1 MGIWA
6 ASSFI
11 ESDLPCLEP
20 AAPSEPCRSPHKV
33 SQLQPSNLP
42 RPRRF
47 PKDSHSRSRTG
58 SAYFAHSSILGTLAE
73 IRRIE
78 ATRGNID
85 SRSEH
90 SRI

>member
-20 AAPSEPCRSPHKV
+20 AARFEPCRSPHKV

-42 RPRRF
+42 GTKAVPQILSQSFSEWFCIFRPF
-47 PKDSHSRSRTG
+47 V
-58 SAYFAHSSILGTLAE
+58 
-73 IRRIE
+73 
-78 ATRGNID
+78 D
-85 SRSEH
+85 SRYT
-90 SRI
+90 SRNPTN